1 MWGARPV
8 NVTIDIVL
16 RARFSRLDGIS
27 GSGERLRETLAFA
40 SAALRSPASVG
51 AVAPASRWLGRAI
64 VREIVASRCRTV
76 VEIGAGTGAL
86 TRAIMARV
94 RDLDRLVAVERDPGL
109 VRWLRR
115 SFPGVEIV
123 QACASDI
130 EQVTRPQ
137 VPTAIVSSLPFRSMN
152 RLEAAR
158 CSDAFQRA
166 LALDPRSVLIQY
178 TYGLGPAPP
187 FPASTPGFTWYR
199 TRTVLMNVPP
209 ATIWILQPPRP
220 Q

>member
-1 MWGARPV
+1 M
-8 NVTIDIVL
+8 NVTLDIVL
-16 RARFSRLDGIS
+16 PARFSRLNGVS

-51 AVAPASRWLGRAI
+51 AVAPASRWLGQAI
-64 VREIVASRCRTV
+64 VREIVTSRCRTV

-86 TRAIMARV
+86 TRAIMGRV
-94 RDLDRLVAVERDPGL
+94 RDLDRLVAIERDPGL

-115 SFPGVEIV
+115 GFPEVEIV

-130 EQVTRPQ
+130 GQVVLAR

-158 CSDAFQRA
+158 CSEAFQSA
-166 LALDPRSVLIQY
+166 LALDPRSVLVQY
-178 TYGLGPAPP
+178 TYGLGPSPP
-187 FPASTPGFTWYR
+187 FPASAPGFTWSR

-209 ATIWILQPPRP
+209 ATIWILYPPKPR
-220 Q
+220 